1 MKQPVRKKGRN
12 STLNRFIS
20 MILGLLSLVY
30 VYPFLMVLIN
40 SVKKKI
46 YISRM
51 PFALPDAK
59 TYAGFTNYQTGISRT
74 DFPVLT
80 CAAGWVNGA
89 YKVAVGARPGCA
101 VVVRDEE
108 GLLASGN
115 MAESA
120 DAFADYAAAHITTG
134 ANVRGSAE
142 YRTHLVRVLTKRALL
157 GLEE

>member
-1 MKQPVRKKGRN
+1 MKRDRDILVRLIVKKGPA
-12 STLNRFIS
+12 RFAYQS
-20 MILGLLSLVY
+20 MR
-30 VYPFLMVLIN
+30 IN
-40 SVKKKI
+40 
-46 YISRM
+46 
-51 PFALPDAK
+51 
-59 TYAGFTNYQTGISRT
+59 RT

-80 CAAGWVNGA
+80 CAAGWVNGK

-101 VVVRDEE
+101 VVLRDEE

-115 MAESA
+115 MAASA
-120 DAFADYAAAHITTG
+120 DAFADYAAKHVATG